1 MMSEFFFFNVL
12 FLLRWSLNIVFV
24 LLTGGVPE

>member
-1 MMSEFFFFNVL
+1 MSELVFFFNVL
-12 FLLRWSLNIVFV
+12 FLLRWSLNIVFM